1 MPIQSTKQLVEVAN
15 IIDSIV
21 LLKNGSLRSIIEVS
35 AINFEL
41 RSEGEQIAI
50 LQNFQR
56 FVNSIDFPLQ
66 IVIHS
71 RKLNIDEYLKLIDQ
85 SFNTLANELLKIQAE
100 EYSKFITEL
109 SDLSNIMS
117 KKFYIVVPFY
127 VFEAPSKSGIMQSF
141 KSILKPSAVVK
152 ELTPEQLETYKSQL
166 LQRTELIFDGL
177 IGMGLK
183 TKTLEKEELFAPSAF
198 NISPNYFQIGNK
210 YARTIF
216 LATYPRYLQT
226 NWFSPI
232 INLDRVLD
240 ISVFILPKNTATVLK
255 QLRDQ
260 LARLESQA
268 MEEASR
274 GKVRDPML
282 ETGIQEILC

>member
-1 MPIQSTKQLVEVAN
+1 MAVQSTKQLVEVAN

-21 LLKNGSLRSIIEVS
+21 LLKNGSLRAVIEVS
-35 AINFEL
+35 ALNFEL

-71 RKLNIDEYLKLIDQ
+71 RKLNIDEYLKLINQ
-85 SFNTLANELLKIQAE
+85 SSAELTNELLKIQAT
-100 EYSKFITEL
+100 EYSKFVGEL

-127 VFEAPSKSGIMQSF
+127 VFETPSKSGIAQSF
-141 KSILKPSAVVK
+141 KSIFKPSTIVK

-183 TKTLEKEELFAPSAF
+183 AKTLEKDDLMNLFYGLYNPSSKSDF
-198 NISPNYFQIGNK
+198 GNLGEK
-210 YARTIF
+210 T
-216 LATYPRYLQT
+216 
-226 NWFSPI
+226 
-232 INLDRVLD
+232 LD
-240 ISVFILPKNTATVLK
+240 LK
-255 QLRDQ
+255 
-260 LARLESQA
+260 
-268 MEEASR
+268 
-274 GKVRDPML
+274 
-282 ETGIQEILC
+282 

>member
-1 MPIQSTKQLVEVAN
+1 MAVQSTKQLVEVAN
-15 IIDSIV
+15 IIDNIV
-21 LLKNGSLRSIIEVS
+21 LLKNGSLRAVIEVS

-66 IVIHS
+66 IVVNS

-85 SFNTLANELLKIQAE
+85 FSNTLTNELLKIQAM
-100 EYSKFITEL
+100 EYSKFVKEL

-127 VFEAPSKSGIMQSF
+127 VFEAPSKSGITQSL
-141 KSILKPSAVVK
+141 KSIFKPSTVVK

-183 TKTLEKEELFAPSAF
+183 AKTLERDDLMNLFYGLYNPSSKSDF
-198 NISPNYFQIGNK
+198 K
-210 YARTIF
+210 
-216 LATYPRYLQT
+216 
-226 NWFSPI
+226 
-232 INLDRVLD
+232 NLGDKTLD
-240 ISVFILPKNTATVLK
+240 LK
-255 QLRDQ
+255 
-260 LARLESQA
+260 
-268 MEEASR
+268 
-274 GKVRDPML
+274 
-282 ETGIQEILC
+282 

>member
-1 MPIQSTKQLVEVAN
+1 MAVQSTKQLVSVADV
-15 IIDSIV
+15 IDNVV
-21 LLKNGSLRSIIEVS
+21 LLKNSSLRAVIEVS

-56 FVNSIDFPLQ
+56 FINSIDFPLQ

-85 SFNTLANELLKIQAE
+85 SANALTNELLKIQAT
-100 EYSKFITEL
+100 EYSKFVKDL

-127 VFEAPSKSGIMQSF
+127 VFEAPSKSGITQSL
-141 KSILKPSAVVK
+141 KSIFKPSAVVK

-177 IGMGLK
+177 VGMGLK
-183 TKTLEKEELFAPSAF
+183 AKTLEKDDLMNLFYGLYNP
-198 NISPNYFQIGNK
+198 GNK
-210 YARTIF
+210 IF
-216 LATYPRYLQT
+216 
-226 NWFSPI
+226 
-232 INLDRVLD
+232 
-240 ISVFILPKNTATVLK
+240 K
-255 QLRDQ
+255 QQ
-260 LARLESQA
+260 
-268 MEEASR
+268 
-274 GKVRDPML
+274 
-282 ETGIQEILC
+282 

>member
-1 MPIQSTKQLVEVAN
+1 MAVVSTKQLVEIAN
-15 IIDSIV
+15 IMDNIV
-21 LLKNGSLRSIIEVS
+21 LLKNGSLRSVIEVS

-117 KKFYIVVPFY
+117 KKFYIIVPFY
-127 VFEAPSKSGIMQSF
+127 VFEAPSKSGVMQSV
-141 KSILKPSAVVK
+141 KSIFKPSTVVK

-177 IGMGLK
+177 VGMGLK
-183 TKTLEKEELFAPSAF
+183 AKTLKEDDLMNLFYGLYNP
-198 NISPNYFQIGNK
+198 GNK
-210 YARTIF
+210 MSQQP
-216 LATYPRYLQT
+216 ATNNQ
-226 NWFSPI
+226 
-232 INLDRVLD
+232 
-240 ISVFILPKNTATVLK
+240 
-255 QLRDQ
+255 QQ
-260 LARLESQA
+260 
-268 MEEASR
+268 
-274 GKVRDPML
+274 
-282 ETGIQEILC
+282 

>member
-1 MPIQSTKQLVEVAN
+1 MAVQSTKNLVEVSN
-15 IIDSIV
+15 IIDNVV

-66 IVIHS
+66 IVVNS

-85 SFNTLANELLKIQAE
+85 TSATLTNELLKIQAS
-100 EYSKFITEL
+100 EYSKFVKEL

-117 KKFYIVVPFY
+117 KKFYLVVPFY

-141 KSILKPSAVVK
+141 KSIFKPSTVAK
-152 ELTPEQLETYKSQL
+152 ELTLEQLETYKSQL

-177 IGMGLK
+177 VGMGLK
-183 TKTLEKEELFAPSAF
+183 AKTLEKDAL
-198 NISPNYFQIGNK
+198 
-210 YARTIF
+210 
-216 LATYPRYLQT
+216 
-226 NWFSPI
+226 
-232 INLDRVLD
+232 INLFYGLYNPTSKSALVGVGD
-240 ISVFILPKNTATVLK
+240 K
-255 QLRDQ
+255 
-260 LARLESQA
+260 
-268 MEEASR
+268 
-274 GKVRDPML
+274 
-282 ETGIQEILC
+282 EIELN

>member
-1 MPIQSTKQLVEVAN
+1 MAIQSTKQLVEVAD
-15 IIDSIV
+15 IIDNVV
-21 LLKNGSLRSIIEVS
+21 LLKNGSLRAVIEVS

-66 IVIHS
+66 MVVHS

-85 SFNTLANELLKIQAE
+85 SANSLTNELLKIQAA
-100 EYSKFITEL
+100 EYSKFVKDL
-109 SDLSNIMS
+109 SELSNIMS

-127 VFEAPSKSGIMQSF
+127 VFETPSKSGLTESL
-141 KSILKPSAVVK
+141 KSIFKPSAVVK

-183 TKTLEKEELFAPSAF
+183 AKTLEKDDLMNLFYGLYNPSSKSDF
-198 NISPNYFQIGNK
+198 KNMEDK
-210 YARTIF
+210 T
-216 LATYPRYLQT
+216 
-226 NWFSPI
+226 
-232 INLDRVLD
+232 LD
-240 ISVFILPKNTATVLK
+240 LK
-255 QLRDQ
+255 
-260 LARLESQA
+260 
-268 MEEASR
+268 
-274 GKVRDPML
+274 
-282 ETGIQEILC
+282 

>member
-1 MPIQSTKQLVEVAN
+1 MAVVSTKQLVEIAN
-15 IIDSIV
+15 IMDNIV
-21 LLKNGSLRSIIEVS
+21 LLKNGSLRSVIEVS

-127 VFEAPSKSGIMQSF
+127 VFEAPSKSGVMQSV
-141 KSILKPSAVVK
+141 KSIFKPSTVVK

-177 IGMGLK
+177 VGMGLK
-183 TKTLEKEELFAPSAF
+183 AKTLKEDDLMNLFYGLYNP
-198 NISPNYFQIGNK
+198 GNK
-210 YARTIF
+210 MSQQP
-216 LATYPRYLQT
+216 ATNNQ
-226 NWFSPI
+226 
-232 INLDRVLD
+232 
-240 ISVFILPKNTATVLK
+240 
-255 QLRDQ
+255 QQ
-260 LARLESQA
+260 
-268 MEEASR
+268 
-274 GKVRDPML
+274 
-282 ETGIQEILC
+282 

>member
-1 MPIQSTKQLVEVAN
+1 MAIQSTKQLVEVAN
-15 IIDSIV
+15 IIDNIV
-21 LLKNGSLRSIIEVS
+21 LLKNSSLRAVIEVS

-66 IVIHS
+66 IVVNS
-71 RKLNIDEYLKLIDQ
+71 RKLNIDEYLKLIDD
-85 SFNTLANELLKIQAE
+85 SANALTNELLKIQAT
-100 EYSKFITEL
+100 EYSRFVKDL

-127 VFEAPSKSGIMQSF
+127 VFEAPSKSGITQSI

-152 ELTPEQLETYKSQL
+152 ELTSEQLETYKGQL

-183 TKTLEKEELFAPSAF
+183 AKTLERNDLMNLFYGLYNPSSKSDF
-198 NISPNYFQIGNK
+198 KN
-210 YARTIF
+210 
-216 LATYPRYLQT
+216 LEDQT
-226 NWFSPI
+226 
-232 INLDRVLD
+232 LD
-240 ISVFILPKNTATVLK
+240 LK
-255 QLRDQ
+255 
-260 LARLESQA
+260 
-268 MEEASR
+268 
-274 GKVRDPML
+274 
-282 ETGIQEILC
+282 